1 MSVNAKAK
9 TLFFFNQEKKKRYM
23 EHLTNIKWHME
34 KESRDRPQLN
44 KQIKYV
50 GCQKMMGAV
59 EENQNRKGRW
69 AVLGGRGVGEGFYYF
84 PQRGE
89 KPLQKKKR

>member
-44 KQIKYV
+44 K
-50 GCQKMMGAV
+50 
-59 EENQNRKGRW
+59 
-69 AVLGGRGVGEGFYYF
+69 
-84 PQRGE
+84 
-89 KPLQKKKR
+89 